1 MVTAE
6 ELTVAIRSEGVSE
19 TQDDLEGVE
28 SAMED
33 TADSAG
39 TAADDLEGFSQR
51 FQGAMSAAIA
61 GLAVGVAGLAASVPV
76 VGELFSGFGA
86 ILESLLF
93 QVDRLARSLGVG
105 GLTDSMFDIADAI
118 FELDGVAGNIVAVL
132 TVIGTLAA
140 SVAAGIGAWAVKTM
154 GAVKAGAALVAAVKA
169 VGAALVGIVAGI
181 SAVTAALAIAVAAVL
196 AFAVAYLTNF
206 RGVRDSTNEIIG
218 DIFGFFV
225 GLASDLAGWAGDLA
239 SDAFG
244 WGRDIITQFIGGL
257 ESMLGVV
264 REVLEDM
271 PFIGQILS
279 LFDRLTDALDDIELS
294 GSAQANISQ
303 SLSGA
308 FGGSGGGGNG
318 GGASS
323 RPRFGAAT
331 GGDSGG
337 SQIDG
342 RQITESTGRY
352 RSDPSNRRG
361 L

>member
-1 MVTAE
+1 
-6 ELTVAIRSEGVSE
+6 
-19 TQDDLEGVE
+19 
-28 SAMED
+28 MED

-86 ILESLLF
+86 ILEGLLF

-118 FELDGVAGNIVAVL
+118 FELDGVAGDIVAVL

-154 GAVKAGAALVAAVKA
+154 GAVGAASALGGALKSAGVA
-169 VGAALVGIVAGI
+169 IAGI
-181 SAVTAALAIAVAAVL
+181 IGGITATTAALAIAVAAIA

-225 GLASDLAGWAGDLA
+225 GLASDLAGWAGDVA
-239 SDAFG
+239 SDAFE
-244 WGRDIITQFIGGL
+244 WGRNLIDSFINGIKAAIGRLRDFLSDLRDIGASVGISVPDLGGL
-257 ESMLGVV
+257 
-264 REVLEDM
+264 
-271 PFIGQILS
+271 
-279 LFDRLTDALDDIELS
+279 
-294 GSAQANISQ
+294 
-303 SLSGA
+303 
-308 FGGSGGGGNG
+308 GGGGG
-318 GGASS
+318 GGGGGSS
-323 RPRFGAAT
+323 GRPRFGAAT
-331 GGDSGG
+331 SGGSGG

>member
-51 FQGAMSAAIA
+51 FQGAMSAAVAALAVAAA
-61 GLAVGVAGLAASVPV
+61 GLLSQVPVLGELMAGLFAIVEAVAFQMDGVLRPV
-76 VGELFSGFGA
+76 LSP
-86 ILESLLF
+86 
-93 QVDRLARSLGVG
+93 
-105 GLTDSMFDIADAI
+105 LTDAFFDLANAI
-118 FELDGVAGNIVAVL
+118 FEADGIAGDIIGVL
-132 TVIGTLAA
+132 GTIASIAA
-140 SVAAGIGAWAVKTM
+140 I
-154 GAVKAGAALVAAVKA
+154 
-169 VGAALVGIVAGI
+169 VGAAMLKFGVSVGAVTAKFAPLIGVVKTVGSILAGLVAGI
-181 SAVTAALAIAVAAVL
+181 TAVAAAKAILIGAAIAL
-196 AFAVAYLTNF
+196 AAALIFNIGGA
-206 RGVRDSTNEIIG
+206 RDKLGEILS

-225 GLASDLAGWAGDLA
+225 GLAGDLSEWAGDLA
-239 SDAFG
+239 SDAFT
-244 WGRDIITQFIGGL
+244 WGRNLIDRFIDGIRAAIGRLRDFLGDLRDIGANVGISVPDLGGL
-257 ESMLGVV
+257 
-264 REVLEDM
+264 
-271 PFIGQILS
+271 
-279 LFDRLTDALDDIELS
+279 
-294 GSAQANISQ
+294 
-303 SLSGA
+303 
-308 FGGSGGGGNG
+308 GGGGGGNG

-331 GGDSGG
+331 SGG
-337 SQIDG
+337 SGGQQIDG

>member
-76 VGELFSGFGA
+76 VGELFAGFGA
-86 ILESLLF
+86 ILEALLF

-105 GLTDSMFDIADAI
+105 GLTDSLFDIADAI
-118 FELDGVAGNIVAVL
+118 FELDGVAGDIVAVL

-140 SVAAGIGAWAVKTM
+140 SVAAGIAAWAVKTM
-154 GAVKAGAALVAAVKA
+154 GAVGAAKGFAAAVLT
-169 VGAALVGIVAGI
+169 VGKVLAGLVAGI
-181 SAVTAALAIAVAAVL
+181 TAVAAAKAILIGAAIAL
-196 AFAVAYLTNF
+196 AAALIFNIGGA
-206 RGVRDSTNEIIG
+206 RDKLGEILS
-218 DIFGFFV
+218 DIWDFFV
-225 GLASDLAGWAGDLA
+225 DLAADLADWAGDLA
-239 SDAFG
+239 SDAFT
-244 WGRDIITQFIGGL
+244 WGRNLIDRFIDGI
-257 ESMLGVV
+257 
-264 REVLEDM
+264 RAA
-271 PFIGQILS
+271 IG
-279 LFDRLTDALDDIELS
+279 RLTDFLSDLRDIGASVGISVPEL
-294 GSAQANISQ
+294 
-303 SLSGA
+303 
-308 FGGSGGGGNG
+308 GGLGGGGGGNG

-331 GGDSGG
+331 GGGSGG

-352 RSDPSNRRG
+352 RSGSPNRRG